1 MEHSCLQCG
10 TTVGDGSPFCPNC
23 HAPQIKVPV
32 RPPTAPVTE
41 RLTPGTPDDVQP
53 PAEPVLMERDREHEQ
68 ERDQEDAQGRHQELS
83 GEFNPGHNM
92 EQDQPEDEP
101 AQEPSGYED
110 TGFGEP
116 GPASAPPPARL
127 QRRAAMHA
135 AFLAGMLAA
144 VGTAIPVIPL
154 AMLCMFA
161 SGGLAVTFYRRRA
174 GQQPVTA
181 WMGAKLGVAAGGLGF
196 GLLAVL
202 STLRLF
208 GAKERDV
215 LREAFRAKMQETIE
229 AASDPQVRHAM
240 EQFRDYIGTDQ
251 GLILMVLIF
260 LAVAA
265 VLFLSFSALGGA
277 LGAALF
283 GRDGARGHS

>member
-1 MEHSCLQCG
+1 MEHSCNQCG
-10 TTVGDGSPFCPNC
+10 TTVESGSPFCPNC

-53 PAEPVLMERDREHEQ
+53 PAEPVLL
-68 ERDQEDAQGRHQELS
+68 ERDQENGQEHHQELS
-83 GEFNPGHNM
+83 GEFNLGHNM
-92 EQDQPEDEP
+92 EQDPQEDGP
-101 AQEPSGYED
+101 AQEPSGHED
-110 TGFGEP
+110 SGFGEAD
-116 GPASAPPPARL
+116 PASAPPPNRL

-161 SGGLAVTFYRRRA
+161 SGGMAVTFYRRRA

-208 GAKERDV
+208 GAQERDV

-229 AASDPQVRHAM
+229 AATDPQVRHAM

-265 VLFLSFSALGGA
+265 VLFLTFSALGGA
-277 LGAALF
+277 VGAALF
-283 GRDGARGHS
+283 GRDGARSRP